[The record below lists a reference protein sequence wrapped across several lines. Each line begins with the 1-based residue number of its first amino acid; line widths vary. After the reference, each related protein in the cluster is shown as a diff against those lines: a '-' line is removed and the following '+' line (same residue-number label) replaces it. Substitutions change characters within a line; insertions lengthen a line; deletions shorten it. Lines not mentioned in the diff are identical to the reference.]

1 MVERLAAGVL
11 LLALTPLLM
20 VIALILLIEQGL
32 PVMFSQARV
41 GLGRK
46 PFVLYKFRTMADGR
60 LTRIGRTL
68 RATGLDELPQLYN
81 IAGGTMA
88 FVGPRPLTRDDVE
101 RLGWDTADHDVRWL
115 ALPGLTGPAQLSPVC
130 SAANTWRLDERFVRE
145 RSPMLSLSVA
155 ARTVA
160 LLVRRKGDRR

>member
-68 RATGLDELPQLYN
+68 RATGLDEQRGSRRRCGR
-81 IAGGTMA
+81 ASS
-88 FVGPRPLTRDDVE
+88 PR
-101 RLGWDTADHDVRWL
+101 
-115 ALPGLTGPAQLSPVC
+115 
-130 SAANTWRLDERFVRE
+130 
-145 RSPMLSLSVA
+145 RSPACIEATISSLTNDDGRRR
-155 ARTVA
+155 AR
-160 LLVRRKGDRR
+160 R